1 MEQHILGL
9 SGVKQS
15 GKTTTSNFIHGY
27 QMRYH
32 DVIETFMMNEQGRVI
47 VNAVEIN
54 DDGEEVQGVGEIDLE
69 RRDSAFTEFASAMI
83 WPYVRSFSF
92 ADPLKIIAMQLFAL
106 TEEQCLGTDEDKNS
120 PTNIKWKRMPG
131 LEEKAKGF
139 MSAREFLQYFG
150 TNICRKIKD
159 QVWVDLCMKQIIA
172 SGTQLAIVPDV
183 RFENEVEAIQK
194 AGGKVIRLTR
204 KPHEDAHP
212 SETALD
218 SYENFDVVIDNQNFD
233 INETNIKVM
242 EVLREWGWLKKK
254 DS

>member
-1 MEQHILGL
+1 
-9 SGVKQS
+9 
-15 GKTTTSNFIHGY
+15 
-27 QMRYH
+27 
-32 DVIETFMMNEQGRVI
+32 
-47 VNAVEIN
+47 
-54 DDGEEVQGVGEIDLE
+54 
-69 RRDSAFTEFASAMI
+69 
-83 WPYVRSFSF
+83 
-92 ADPLKIIAMQLFAL
+92 
-106 TEEQCLGTDEDKNS
+106 
-120 PTNIKWKRMPG
+120 
-131 LEEKAKGF
+131 
-139 MSAREFLQYFG
+139 
-150 TNICRKIKD
+150 
-159 QVWVDLCMKQIIA
+159 MKQIIA

-204 KPHEDAHP
+204 KPHEDVHP